1 MDTPKFLG
9 PDGTLRER
17 LVFSTTVTSRFFQ
30 GVISGDTAEMEVS
43 IGGAPFTTDPDLITF
58 EGTSFTVPNPASYP
72 DGLDLSAGENI
83 IIVRSISTNN
93 SISAPASA
101 EANLVQEG
109 NIGFIP
115 TPPTNITVERLD
127 GKIRLQ
133 VEAINNS
140 QAVSY
145 NFYASQFPGGGVT
158 GYSRINLNA
167 ILPSGEPENVYT
179 SIGNLTVDSD
189 VPVDANG
196 NPTVD
201 PLFYN
206 VLGQQIDSNGDLVQ
220 SDFNEVLPLNEDVTK
235 IRTTVNVSS
244 VVQTSFV
251 YFDHIRSGRET
262 SNPQTIP
269 NGDFASTP
277 SEQPLYYVVT
287 AIYFDPQLNLE
298 IESSQS
304 IEVFGNPVTVTSNL
318 GSFPTVGQDQV
329 VTSIIES
336 IIRVEPQIKVEPGS
350 VLRDTV
356 IDPVSD
362 EILRVR
368 LIADY
373 VHRAQ
378 SFPTLLEIDDPS
390 GSGVS
395 LPVEESSY
403 KTALKQ
409 AFFLSSDEDVQNMID
424 LTFDRLASRFA
435 VTRKLG
441 IRAQGEVTFFTTRRP
456 SATINI
462 PIGTTVSGGTISFRT
477 TQFARIPFENLAS
490 FFDPTTGRY
499 SVNVQIQAEIEG
511 SSGNVARGQIRQ
523 VVGGS
528 SSSLSVINN
537 SATFGGTDL
546 ESNLSLSTRAQNRI
560 ASVDTGTR
568 RGYLQVA
575 AEVPGVV
582 KAQVIEAGDP
592 LMQRDF
598 DPTTGEH
605 RGGKVDIWVQ
615 GGQEGVVS
623 DTFAFSFDTARDIQF
638 ELTSQPEDYIFRSE
652 DERLSETNP
661 IDQMLDFESL
671 GLGLRNAST
680 GEFFD
685 LTNYQ
690 LLTFNTIQL
699 STAIPQ
705 PPVSLTDVVLGDY
718 RLRTGTDF
726 VFTRQPVNDVLTV
739 EGSQSGTLDPSIY
752 ELVRPNDP
760 LQEGRSILAGDF
772 LQIND
777 PGDGTGPSGNPI
789 DVAGETH
796 VIIGENL
803 EYVDNLGA
811 NPLTVVVYNE
821 DRTIQY
827 RGPYD
832 PSGVSDYTIVNGD
845 QTTPLAIRRILS
857 GNIASGETVSMDYT
871 HSENFTV
878 SYAINQIPQAV
889 QNEVDDMRHITAD
902 VLAKEALVS
911 PVNISATIV
920 LDRGESPSTVDSRI
934 RTDLNSYVTGLRLG
948 DPLRLSDVIAIIE
961 PIRGVSFVVLESLEM
976 YLSEGAQ
983 ILRESLSTGQI
994 GDSTLISAWSNT
1006 INGTWLIE
1014 EELNA
1019 ATTTGG
1025 GPITEFRGVFRDDFE
1040 TQLEIV
1046 RPDLLSQGEFRSFI
1060 IGDDGLN
1067 IPGYSDDQTLESQ
1080 GYITEEEK
1088 ATRRREITKNRV
1100 LLSLKVGDSPT
1111 NYQITTTYIVGV
1123 DSGPKNVDPGP
1134 SEVLSLGDVLFTYD
1148 EDR

>member
-17 LVFSTTVTSRFFQ
+17 LIFSTTVSSRFFQ

-115 TPPTNITVERLD
+115 TPPTNISVERLD
-127 GKIRLQ
+127 GRIQLK
-133 VEAINNS
+133 VEAIDS
-140 QAVSY
+140 AQAVGY

-158 GYSRINLNA
+158 GYSRINLNTV
-167 ILPSGEPENVYT
+167 LPTGEPENVVT
-179 SIGNLTVDSD
+179 SIGNLTVDAD

-206 VLGQQIDSNGDLVQ
+206 VIGQQIDTNGDLVQ
-220 SDFNEVLPLNEDVTK
+220 SDFNEVLPLDEDVTK

-251 YFDHIRSGRET
+251 YFSHIRSGRET
-262 SNPQTIP
+262 SIPATIP

-277 SEQPLYYVVT
+277 AEQPLYYVVT
-287 AIYFDPQLNLE
+287 AIYFDSQLNLE
-298 IESSQS
+298 VESSQS

-318 GSFPTVGQDQV
+318 GSFPTVAQDQI

-362 EILRVR
+362 EFQRIR

-373 VHRAQ
+373 THRAQ

-390 GSGVS
+390 GTGTSI
-395 LPVEESSY
+395 PVEESSY
-403 KTALKQ
+403 KLALRQ
-409 AFFLSSDEDVQNMID
+409 AFYLSSDEDVQNMID
-424 LTFDRLASRFA
+424 ITFDRLASRFA
-435 VTRKLG
+435 VTRNLG

-462 PIGTTVSGGTISFRT
+462 PIGTTVSGGSISFRT
-477 TQFARIPFENLAS
+477 TQFARIPFENIAS

-499 SVNVQIQAEIEG
+499 SVNVQIQAELEG
-511 SSGNVARGQIRQ
+511 SAGNVARGQIRQ
-523 VVGGS
+523 VVGGP
-528 SSSLSVINN
+528 SSLSVINN
-537 SATFGGTDL
+537 SATFGGVDL
-546 ESNLSLSTRAQNRI
+546 ESNLDLSTRAQNRI

-575 AEVPGVV
+575 AEVPGVI

-598 DPTTGEH
+598 DPSTGEH

-615 GGQEGVVS
+615 GSQDGVVS

-638 ELTSQPEDYIFRSE
+638 ELTSQPSDYIFRSE
-652 DERLSETNP
+652 DERLSEANP

-685 LTNYQ
+685 LTDYQ

-726 VFTRQPVNDVLTV
+726 IFTRQPVNEVLNV
-739 EGSQSGTLDPSIY
+739 EGSQGGTLDPAIY
-752 ELVRPNDP
+752 NLVRPNDP

-772 LQIND
+772 LEIND
-777 PGDGTGPSGNPI
+777 PGDGTGPSGDPI
-789 DVAGETH
+789 AVTDEQH

-857 GNIASGETVSMDYT
+857 GNISNGETVSMDYT

-878 SYAINQIPQAV
+878 SYVINQIPQAV
-889 QNEVDDMRHITAD
+889 QTQVDEMRHITAD
-902 VLAKEALVS
+902 VLAKEAIVS
-911 PVNISATIV
+911 PVNISSTIV
-920 LDRGESPSTVDSRI
+920 LNRGESPSTVDSRI
-934 RTDLNSYVTGLRLG
+934 RTDLDSYVAGLRLG
-948 DPLRLSDVIAIIE
+948 DPLRLSDVISVIE
-961 PIRGVSFVVLESLEM
+961 PVTGVSFVVLDSLQM
-976 YLSEGAQ
+976 FLSEGAQ
-983 ILRESLSTGQI
+983 ILREGLSTDQL
-994 GDSTLISAWSNT
+994 GDSVLISAWSNT

-1025 GPITEFRGVFRDDFE
+1025 GPTTEFRGVFRDDFE

-1046 RPDLLSQGEFRSFI
+1046 RPDLLSQGEFRSYI

-1067 IPGYSDDQTLESQ
+1067 IPGYSDDQTLTDQ
-1080 GYITEEEK
+1080 GYVTEEERE
-1088 ATRRREITKNRV
+1088 TRRRNITKNRV
-1100 LLSLKVGDSPT
+1100 LLSLKVGDSPS
-1111 NYQITTTYIVGV
+1111 NYTITTTYIVGV
-1123 DSGPKNVDPGP
+1123 DSGPKNIDPGP
-1134 SEVLSLGDVLFTYD
+1134 SEVLSLGEIVFTYD